1 MIMIDVIQ
9 MQTVDAND
17 LILLEQRE
25 SDLSKEIFNEYSK
38 QNKSLKQI
46 AKEKG
51 LNYNTVK
58 QYSSN
63 YKYKARLELKLKI
76 DAENITAE
84 KRELINEYQPLLKD
98 ALDKQYDALLKS
110 SRILKGTQTLIIH
123 NIENIGLSY
132 DDDIANY
139 NKWNKTAHTTAK
151 SINEILDSIEKIE
164 NKLMLVK

>member
-1 MIMIDVIQ
+1 
-9 MQTVDAND
+9 MQIINAKD
-17 LILLEQRE
+17 LIMLENKE
-25 SDLSKEIFNEYSK
+25 PELSKEIFKEYSK
-38 QNKSLKQI
+38 QEKNLKQI
-46 AKEKG
+46 ATEKG

-76 DAENITAE
+76 DAEYITAE
-84 KRELINEYQPLLKD
+84 KRELINEYQELLKD

-123 NIENIGLSY
+123 NIENIGISY
-132 DDDIANY
+132 DDDIASY

-151 SINEILDSIEKIE
+151 TINEILDSIEKIE